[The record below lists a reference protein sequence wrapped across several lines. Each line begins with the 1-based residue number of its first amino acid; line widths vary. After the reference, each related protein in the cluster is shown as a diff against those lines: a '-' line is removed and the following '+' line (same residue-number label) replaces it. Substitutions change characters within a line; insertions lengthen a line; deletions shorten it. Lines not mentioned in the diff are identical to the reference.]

1 MNMSNRPHI
10 TAIILAGGCGSRM
23 SDSITKQRI
32 LICGKSILYHSVK
45 AFSECDMIDSIVVV
59 SREDEIKWAKVE
71 LAEFGK
77 LFAVVSGGITR
88 AESAKSGF
96 LSIPDEADFVAIHD
110 SARCLITKEQIT
122 SVVEK
127 AIIYRAAT
135 ACTAVSDTLKLVG
148 QDSFISKTMPRGGL
162 VCAQTPQVFDRAL
175 YADAPRR

>member
-71 LAEFGK
+71 DRK
-77 LFAVVSGGITR
+77 
-88 AESAKSGF
+88 
-96 LSIPDEADFVAIHD
+96 
-110 SARCLITKEQIT
+110 
-122 SVVEK
+122 SVV
-127 AIIYRAAT
+127 
-135 ACTAVSDTLKLVG
+135 
-148 QDSFISKTMPRGGL
+148 
-162 VCAQTPQVFDRAL
+162 
-175 YADAPRR
+175 